1 MKILFFAFDF
11 PPSTNVGAKRT
22 FSFYNTLIDSN
33 HDVIVIS
40 NENLYSSS
48 PKVGKNFFI
57 SLKIAPY
64 FRSIDSSIL
73 SRYFYNSIKNI
84 LYRKFPKVDIVLV
97 SYKPIASIFLG
108 ILYKLFYGTKLI
120 VDLRDL
126 ISLQGHKQR
135 IFPIH
140 FIDIIVDKILLSFA
154 DEIITVTPTCKE
166 KADNLYKRDTHLI
179 YNGFDLIHD
188 STLTNGEINRSSINI
203 LYSGSLNETRRL
215 DKIYEYVCLIN
226 KKFKCRL
233 IVASNQNPFSYG
245 ARPEFTQ
252 WLGFISSTDLI
263 TLISNVD
270 FFFLVEGNTIGAKEN
285 IPAKVYE
292 YISFRKPILID
303 CYKYS
308 DAVTL
313 LEDLGVGKLVAD
325 YQDFEK
331 AITIHQ
337 FNLSADI
344 SQFSRLNQNV
354 KLLKVIENI

>member
-22 FSFYNTLIDSN
+22 FSFYKTLIDSN

-40 NENLYSSS
+40 NENLYGSL
-48 PKVGKNFFI
+48 PKEGKKFFI

-73 SRYFYNSIKNI
+73 SRYFSKSVKNI

-97 SYKPIASIFLG
+97 SYKPIASIYLG

-126 ISLQGHKQR
+126 ISLQGHKKR

-188 STLTNGEINRSSINI
+188 SKLINGDINRSSINI
-203 LYSGSLNETRRL
+203 LYSGSLNENRRL

-226 KKFKCRL
+226 EKIKCRL
-233 IVASNQNPFSYG
+233 VVASNQNPFSYG
-245 ARPEFTQ
+245 ARHEFTK
-252 WLGFISSTDLI
+252 WLGFISSSDLI

-270 FFFLVEGNTIGAKEN
+270 FFFLLEGNTIGAKEN

-292 YISFRKPILID
+292 YISFRKPVLID

-308 DAVTL
+308 DAVKL
-313 LEDLGVGKLVAD
+313 LEDLEVGKIVED
-325 YQDFEK
+325 FQDFEK

-337 FNLSADI
+337 FNLNADI
-344 SQFSRLNQNV
+344 SQFSRGNQNF

>member
-1 MKILFFAFDF
+1 LKILFFAFDF

-22 FSFYNTLIDSN
+22 FSFYNTLIESN
-33 HDVIVIS
+33 HDVIVVS
-40 NENLYSSS
+40 NEILYSSF
-48 PKVGKNFFI
+48 PKVSKNFFI

-64 FRSIDSSIL
+64 FRSIDSSIF
-73 SRYFYNSIKNI
+73 SRYFSKSFKNI
-84 LYRKFPKVDIVLV
+84 LFRKFPKVDIVLV
-97 SYKPIASIFLG
+97 SYKPIASIYLG
-108 ILYKLFYGTKLI
+108 IFYKLFYGTKLI

-126 ISLQGHKQR
+126 ISLQGHKNQ
-135 IFPIH
+135 ILLVH
-140 FIDIIVDKILLSFA
+140 FIDVIVDKILLSFA

-179 YNGFDLIHD
+179 YNGFDFIRD
-188 STLTNGEINRSSINI
+188 SNSTDGDINRSSINI

-226 KKFKCRL
+226 KKIKCQL
-233 IVASNQNPFSYG
+233 VVASKQNPFSFG
-245 ARPEFTQ
+245 ARPEFTN
-252 WLGFISSTDLI
+252 WLGFISSSDLI

-270 FFFLVEGNTIGAKEN
+270 FFFLVEGNTISAKEN

-292 YISFRKPILID
+292 YISFRKPVLID

-308 DAVTL
+308 DAVKL
-313 LEDLGVGKLVAD
+313 LEDLEVGIIVED
-325 YQDFEK
+325 FQDFEK

-337 FNLSADI
+337 FNLNADI
-344 SQFSRLNQNV
+344 SQFSRLNQNF

>member
-22 FSFYNTLIDSN
+22 FSFYNTLVDSN
-33 HDVIVIS
+33 HDVIVVS
-40 NENLYSSS
+40 NENIYGSL
-48 PKVGKNFFI
+48 PKVRKKYFVSF
-57 SLKIAPY
+57 KIAPY
-64 FRSIDSSIL
+64 FRSVDSSIISL
-73 SRYFYNSIKNI
+73 YFLKSFIKI
-84 LYRKFPKVDIVLV
+84 LTRKFPKVDIVLV
-97 SYKPIASIFLG
+97 SYKPIASIYLG
-108 ILYKLFYGTKLI
+108 ILYKLFFGVKLV

-126 ISLQGHKQR
+126 ISIQGHKKR
-135 IFPIH
+135 IFFVH
-140 FIDIIVDKILLSFA
+140 FIDTIIDRILLSFA

-166 KADNLYKRDTHLI
+166 KADRLYGRDTNLI
-179 YNGFDLIHD
+179 YNGFDFNYNSELTD
-188 STLTNGEINRSSINI
+188 DVNKSTLNI

-215 DKIYEYVCLIN
+215 DKIYEYVYLIN
-226 KKFKCRL
+226 KKIKCQL
-233 IVASNQNPFSYG
+233 VVASNQNPFSHG
-245 ARPEFTQ
+245 AKPEFTK
-252 WLGFISSTDLI
+252 WLGFISSSDLV

-313 LEDLGVGKLVAD
+313 LEDLEVGKLVED
-325 YQDFEK
+325 YQDFEN
-331 AITIHQ
+331 ALTIHQ
-337 FNLSADI
+337 FNLSSDI